1 MPGGR
6 GGAGPRSRRQPSAQ
20 PQPEESDEAFGSQGY
35 WDERYAACEGQRAED
50 PTDEWYL
57 TFADLQPLLSG
68 CASPLPAPTGLTVQ
82 RPPPGPR

>member
-6 GGAGPRSRRQPSAQ
+6 GGAGARSRRPPSAQPQ

-68 CASPLPAPTGLTVQ
+68 CASPPQPWPACP
-82 RPPPGPR
+82 RPHKC